1 MIWVYVTCFYLWP
14 WRGAEPVGQSVGAS
28 QPAMSVPANAAC
40 AALSMATAA
49 VVTFFF
55 NLPHSNWTLWS
66 SRDISKRL
74 LEKIRRTEA
83 AAG

>member
-14 WRGAEPVGQSVGAS
+14 WRGAEAVRQAVGAP
-28 QPAMSVPANAAC
+28 QPAIERPANAAC
-40 AALSMATAA
+40 AALSMATAT
-49 VVTFFF
+49 VVTFVF
-55 NLPHSNWTLWS
+55 NLLHPNWTVWS